1 MDNTK
6 KPKPM
11 EALRMLSEPHRRL
24 VNKLITGLYSG
35 EVDEKTKNCINLC
48 INRSR
53 RANSEDD
60 GRGKYLNGYLVFYK
74 QKFPE
79 MKAKG
84 KTITNIGREL
94 GKQWRSLSDA
104 EKEHYNV
111 EARSSK
117 LK

>member
-6 KPKPM
+6 KAKPM
-11 EALRMLSEPHRRL
+11 EALKLLSEPHRRL

-35 EVDEKTKNCINLC
+35 DVDEKTKNCINLC

-53 RANSEDD
+53 RANSQDD
-60 GRGKYLNGYLVFYK
+60 GRGQYLNGYLFWYK

-79 MKAKG
+79 MKATG

-111 EARSSK
+111 QARSAK